1 MTKEEILDA
10 LKAVKYP
17 PYNKDIVSFGMV
29 KYVKIDGKKAEIK
42 IFTGGAEDTAKKVV
56 SDSAHELSKKF
67 PDCEFNVSLLAEDP
81 SKKQP
86 VHAES
91 SPEGMLG
98 AKFTIAVAS
107 GTGGCR

>member
-17 PYNKDIVSFGMV
+17 PYSKDIVSFGMV

-67 PDCEFNVSLLAEDP
+67 PDCI
-81 SKKQP
+81 QC
-86 VHAES
+86 
-91 SPEGMLG
+91 
-98 AKFTIAVAS
+98 VAAR
-107 GTGGCR
+107 GGSFQEAARPRGELP

>member
-42 IFTGGAEDTAKKVV
+42 IFTGGAEDTAKKVGRRDR
-56 SDSAHELSKKF
+56 SRRHKLHRKLGRQILSR
-67 PDCEFNVSLLAEDP
+67 NAAYL
-81 SKKQP
+81 
-86 VHAES
+86 
-91 SPEGMLG
+91 
-98 AKFTIAVAS
+98 
-107 GTGGCR
+107 

>member
-17 PYNKDIVSFGMV
+17 PYSKDIVSFGMV

-67 PDCEFNVSLLAEDP
+67 PDCEFNV
-81 SKKQP
+81 
-86 VHAES
+86 
-91 SPEGMLG
+91 
-98 AKFTIAVAS
+98 
-107 GTGGCR
+107 